1 MRLRKKYGWYRQPNG
16 KYTVLGVEFF
26 APFSREDGEGGEVSR
41 SAEQLDAAVAKFR
54 EEKRLGHYPRVFL
67 GHHDATNA
75 NRPGVGFLDR
85 VRRQG
90 ETVYADLVEIPEERF
105 EELRQGRWP
114 YRSPEFA
121 PESDTITGLALLE
134 SSRPYFVFPILAL
147 ADAETLAGRDELD
160 FCASR
165 RVLIFQEKDM
175 PEDPEI
181 QDAPTDGAAPGGDAG
196 MEGEAGGAEPK
207 NPVED
212 PSKLCFQE
220 QFQLISDDIAE
231 MKASI
236 DGLTSMLQQLLEME
250 EEEQEQEQGGEEG
263 GGEDVDIP
271 SGGEEGGMPPKENP
285 TSVAYQDLK
294 RRLDFMEARQMGS
307 GEEAEIR
314 RFCESRALDFGS
326 VQETLRGFSSAKDRK
341 NYLSTLENGFP
352 RHRVSDGLERF
363 SALPANDYEKL
374 VLSFQAAHGREG
386 SETARIAY
394 RTFAESW
401 SQRDERA
408 ARKFQAVWTQG
419 GTLKQREACERFVR
433 LMVEDPQARSLLNL

>member
-16 KYTVLGVEFF
+16 RYTVLGVEFF
-26 APFSREDGEGGEVSR
+26 APFSRDDGQGEEVTR
-41 SAEQLDAAVAKFR
+41 TAEQLDAAIARFR
-54 EEKRLGHYPRVFL
+54 EEKRRGHYPRVFV
-67 GHHDATNA
+67 GHHGAANE

-85 VRRQG
+85 LRRVG
-90 ETVYADLVEIPEERF
+90 DTVYADLVEIPEAEF
-105 EELRQGRWP
+105 AKLREGRWP

-121 PESDTITGLALLE
+121 PESDTVTGLALLE

-147 ADAETLAGRDELD
+147 AEAETLAGRDEME
-160 FCASR
+160 FCAAR
-165 RVLIFQEKDM
+165 RVLTFQEKDM

-181 QDAPTDGAAPGGDAG
+181 QDAPEGATPGGDA
-196 MEGEAGGAEPK
+196 EGEGGE
-207 NPVED
+207 NPAMD
-212 PSKLCFQE
+212 KTKLCFQE

-231 MKASI
+231 MKGSI
-236 DGLTSMLQQLLEME
+236 DGLVSMLQQLLEME
-250 EEEQEQEQGGEEG
+250 ESEQQEEGGGEG

-271 SGGEEGGMPPKENP
+271 SGGEEGAMPKKESP
-285 TSVAYQDLK
+285 SSVAYHDLRK
-294 RRLDFMEARQMGS
+294 RLDFLEGRTADRR
-307 GEEAEIR
+307 EEAEIR

-326 VQETLRGFSSAKDRK
+326 VMETLRGFGSEKDRRH
-341 NYLSTLENGFP
+341 YLSTLENGFP

-386 SETARIAY
+386 SDTARAAY
-394 RTFAESW
+394 RAFAESW
-401 SQRDERA
+401 NQQDERA

-419 GTLKQREACERFVR
+419 GALKQREACERFVR